1 MRIVLFSMLFLAAA
15 AGAQVTD
22 PSVPHDSGDT
32 IPPKN
37 ITPIGNPEMVARSML
52 LAMKLQQK
60 QRELCWELG
69 CLVIVNES
77 SSYEVTGFHV
87 QVKRRDGSLGWSA
100 NQFGQPLRPRR
111 ATFRFKSGGPDTCDQ
126 PVKFVMR
133 KAKSKDVFEFQ
144 TRVALC
150 QSPHRDSLVRIRAVF
165 PEVEVKG

>member
-1 MRIVLFSMLFLAAA
+1 MRIILFPLVFLAAA
-15 AGAQVTD
+15 AAAQVTD
-22 PSVPHDSGDT
+22 PGVPGDPGDT
-32 IPPKN
+32 IAPKN

-77 SSYEVTGFHV
+77 SSYEVAGFHV
-87 QVKRRDGSLGWSA
+87 QEKRKDGSLGWSR
-100 NQFGQPLRPRR
+100 NQFGRPLMPRR

-126 PVKFVMR
+126 PVKFVLKR
-133 KAKSKDVFEFQ
+133 PKTRDGFEFE
-144 TRVALC
+144 TRVSLC
-150 QSPHRDSLVRIRAVF
+150 RSPQRDSLVRIRAVI